1 MQRHSLNQRLFGF
14 FGFMVAATSAL
25 PATAQT
31 RSVQRTPTSTVCEK
45 VGAATAAVGTAA
57 ASVGTVAST
66 AGVAAVA
73 HSSGAAILTTVGVGG
88 TGYVAGTLGGAAA
101 TTLGFLSAPVV
112 VVGSAALGVAGLS
125 TYAYCRYKR

>member
-1 MQRHSLNQRLFGF
+1 MQRRRLDQKLFSIFGF
-14 FGFMVAATSAL
+14 IAVATFAF

-31 RSVQRTPTSTVCEK
+31 HLVRRTSTSTICEK
-45 VGAATAAVGTAA
+45 AGAATAAVGAAA
-57 ASVGTVAST
+57 ASVGTIAGT

-112 VVGSAALGVAGLS
+112 VAGAATLGVAGAG
-125 TYAYCRYKR
+125 TYAYCRYAR